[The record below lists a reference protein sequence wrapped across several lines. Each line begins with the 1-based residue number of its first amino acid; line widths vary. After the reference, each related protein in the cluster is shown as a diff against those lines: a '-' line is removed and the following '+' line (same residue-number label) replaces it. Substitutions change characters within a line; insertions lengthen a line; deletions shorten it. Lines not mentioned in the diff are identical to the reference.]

1 MTERWETNGDKWRQM
16 ETNGHKWRQDVQCST
31 DVPSCSTD
39 VPSCSML
46 FHEVE
51 EGKARP
57 YACFASR
64 QDLGKM
70 HAQIAKEEMLK
81 VWKM

>member
-1 MTERWETNGDKWRQM
+1 MTQRWETNGDKMFNR
-16 ETNGHKWRQDVQCST
+16 
-31 DVPSCSTD
+31 
-39 VPSCSML
+39 CSMM
-46 FHEVE
+46 FHEME

-57 YACFASR
+57 YACAFR

-81 VWKM
+81 VWNMCGTCEARLIQVVGTL

>member
-1 MTERWETNGDKWRQM
+1 MVFN
-16 ETNGHKWRQDVQCST
+16 
-31 DVPSCSTD
+31 
-39 VPSCSML
+39 
-46 FHEVE
+46 EV

-57 YACFASR
+57 CECFAFR

-81 VWKM
+81 VWNM

>member
-1 MTERWETNGDKWRQM
+1 MFNR
-16 ETNGHKWRQDVQCST
+16 
-31 DVPSCSTD
+31 
-39 VPSCSML
+39 CSMM
-46 FHEVE
+46 FHEME

-57 YACFASR
+57 YACAFR

-81 VWKM
+81 VWNMCGTCEARLIQVVGTL